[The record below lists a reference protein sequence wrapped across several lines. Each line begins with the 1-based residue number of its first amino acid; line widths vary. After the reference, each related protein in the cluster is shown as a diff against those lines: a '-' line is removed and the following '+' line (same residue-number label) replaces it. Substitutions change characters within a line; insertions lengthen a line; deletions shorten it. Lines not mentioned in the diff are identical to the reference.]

1 MFPWRQLFDAYVA
14 VTGAPNMDGFW
25 KSSPKELFA
34 WMEAI
39 SKRYKKTEDNDTPS
53 DFWSEGEF

>member
-1 MFPWRQLFDAYVA
+1 
-14 VTGAPNMDGFW
+14 MDGFW

-39 SKRYKKTEDNDTPS
+39 SKRYRKPEDNDTPS